1 MDKLEIAKEIQNIA
15 LESNIS
21 ILELTEH
28 YKKALSLATT
38 QEKEHIKN
46 NISNILTDEYDL
58 DNNEIY
64 DIKTGQ
70 TICEL

>member
-1 MDKLEIAKEIQNIA
+1 MGLILDIVNNVVPRVQKRTSAGEDLRSALSIELEKEIA
-15 LESNIS
+15 
-21 ILELTEH
+21 H
-28 YKKALSLATT
+28 YSTNQSKS
-38 QEKEHIKN
+38 
-46 NISNILTDEYDL
+46 YDL

>member
-1 MDKLEIAKEIQNIA
+1 MDKLEIAKEIEKIA

-38 QEKEHIKN
+38 QEKEQTN
-46 NISNILTDEYDL
+46 NISNILTDNYDL

-64 DIKTGQ
+64 DINTGQ

>member
-1 MDKLEIAKEIQNIA
+1 MDKLEIAKEIEKIA

-38 QEKEHIKN
+38 QEKEQTN
-46 NISNILTDEYDL
+46 NISNILTDNYDL

>member
-1 MDKLEIAKEIQNIA
+1 MDKLEIAKEIENIA

-21 ILELTEH
+21 ILELIEH

-38 QEKEHIKN
+38 QEKEHTN
-46 NISNILTDEYDL
+46 NISNILTDNYDL

>member
-15 LESNIS
+15 LESNVS
-21 ILELTEH
+21 ILELIEH

-38 QEKEHIKN
+38 QEKEHIN
-46 NISNILTDEYDL
+46 NINNILTDNYDL

>member
-1 MDKLEIAKEIQNIA
+1 MDKLEIAKEIENIA

-21 ILELTEH
+21 ILELIEH

-38 QEKEHIKN
+38 QEKEQTN
-46 NISNILTDEYDL
+46 NISNILTDNYDL